1 MVAQPADVWQLVA
14 EMGQLVTEAVG
25 AALAALGAGDVQSAE
40 MVVAADQAIDLL
52 EERVERICLE
62 VLGAQRHRGA
72 AEGQVRRVAA
82 AFKVV
87 TDLERIGDHAAA
99 VARTTIRMRGE
110 RPIPPFLDI
119 ERLAALAQAL
129 LGDALTALG
138 SGDAAAARDVAAR
151 DDGVDALYDQV
162 FRELLTYMLD
172 DRSAVRAATHLLFV
186 ASALERI
193 ADHATNLCEWVIFM
207 DTGRRVEL
215 ND

>member
-1 MVAQPADVWQLVA
+1 MASRPDVWPLV
-14 EMGQLVTEAVG
+14 EQMGELVIHSVEQ
-25 AALAALGAGDVQSAE
+25 ALAALGGGDVPAAE
-40 MVVAADQAIDLL
+40 AVVAADREIDAL
-52 EERVERICLE
+52 EERIERLCLE
-62 VLGAQRHRGA
+62 ALGAQRHRGV
-72 AEGQVRRVAA
+72 AEGQVRQVAA

-119 ERLAALAQAL
+119 ERLAALAGAL
-129 LGDALTALG
+129 LSDALAALT
-138 SGDAAAARDVAAR
+138 SGDTAAARRIAAR

-172 DRSAVRAATHLLFV
+172 DRGAVRAATHLLFV